1 MSLALLGYI
10 AAFIS
15 LIGIILNAKKHMG
28 CWPVWLFSN
37 VLWITY
43 SGIEGDVPSIV
54 LWILFSIFNIYGW
67 VQWRKDRKKE
77 IYAAEMLK
85 QRT

>member
-1 MSLALLGYI
+1 MEITGLEILGYF
-10 AAFIS
+10 AALVS
-15 LIGIILNAKKHMG
+15 LIGIILNAKKEIL

-43 SGIEGDVPSIV
+43 SGIQSDIPYII

-67 VQWRKDRKKE
+67 IMWSKNKK
-77 IYAAEMLK
+77 
-85 QRT
+85 